1 MSSAIDE
8 LVGRAG
14 PLPRGANRRSLS
26 LPRMATP
33 LPDRPRLRKVD
44 RAVLRR
50 GDEVLVV
57 LRDPLGIAEPAALP
71 EEANLV
77 LDMLDGQR
85 TAAQVRQSLLLRG
98 LLSVSQEEIMAL
110 IAELSDAGYLDDDRF
125 RERWA
130 AAHREFM
137 AHPVRAPRHAG
148 VLYPADPTALQRELS
163 AALPDP
169 AARVHAGSEVIGVL
183 LPHQPLVGRVAAL
196 ADATLVGLPEPGAV
210 DVVVLL
216 GTDHHPGRLPF
227 ALTDKH
233 YGTPLGPVRSDSTLV
248 RAIEQRVPW
257 VRREE
262 IRHREATSLE
272 LAALGLRHLYGDACP
287 PVLAIV
293 CGPAALDD
301 DATIDSFL
309 ATMEHVLEDRR
320 VLWWVSAELS
330 HAGPAYGRPPLDAD
344 GVSALASRDLACI
357 DSLRVGRPEQLTRR
371 CQDNDELLGRPS
383 GAAALATLAR
393 LLPVGYRA
401 ELVDYATCQPVGAD
415 PGWLGLAGMRFAA
428 PNDDDDE

>member
-1 MSSAIDE
+1 
-8 LVGRAG
+8 
-14 PLPRGANRRSLS
+14 
-26 LPRMATP
+26 MASP
-33 LPDRPRLRKVD
+33 LPDRPKLRKVD

-50 GDEVLVV
+50 GDELLVV

-98 LLSVSQEEIMAL
+98 LLSVSLEEVLAL
-110 IAELSDAGYLDDDRF
+110 IAELSEAGFLDDDRF
-125 RERWA
+125 RALWA

-137 AHPVRAPRHAG
+137 GQAVRAPRFAG
-148 VLYPADPTALQRELS
+148 VLYPAEPAALRTELL

-169 AARVHAGSEVIGVL
+169 ADRVVAGSDTIGVL
-183 LPHQPLVGRVAAL
+183 LPHQPLQGRVAAM
-196 ADATLVGLPEPGAV
+196 ADATLRGLPEPGAI
-210 DVVVLL
+210 DVVILL

-272 LAALGLRHLYGDACP
+272 LAALSLRHLYGDACP
-287 PVLAIV
+287 PALAIV

-320 VLWWVSAELS
+320 VFWWVSAELS
-330 HAGPAYGRPPLDAD
+330 HAGPAYGRPALDAD
-344 GVSALASRDLACI
+344 GIAALGSRDLACI

-383 GAAALATLAR
+383 GAAALATVAR

-401 ELVDYATCQPVGAD
+401 ELVDYATCQPAGSD

-428 PNDDDDE
+428 PADDDDE